1 MGARALAIGSWE
13 EGALAVHA
21 NGGMGFGGASREYF
35 WSAAATIAA
44 AQRLTVVGEVMGRR
58 LSELSLVQDVYQP
71 HPLMPGVDTM
81 RWLPVERGV
90 HSTFFVTGAK
100 LERGQQL
107 AGQCEPAH
115 PSHRCRTARPRHA
128 GYFLRLLIQ
137 LIRP

>member
-1 MGARALAIGSWE
+1 RGFAIGSDLRLPTGREEDLLGSGETGARALAIGSWE

-35 WSAAATIAA
+35 WSAAATVAA

-58 LSELSLVQDVYQP
+58 LSELRLAQHVYQP
-71 HPLMPGVDTM
+71 PPWMPGVDTM

-100 LERGQQL
+100 WNV
-107 AGQCEPAH
+107 A
-115 PSHRCRTARPRHA
+115 SSW
-128 GYFLRLLIQ
+128 LLNAN
-137 LIRP
+137 